1 MPEDDVIVA
10 ELVEKTDEE
19 PVNKKKYKNLS
30 RLERKSISA
39 LEYRTINNYVEGIKG
54 GEKTSLRQAAIKAGY
69 KKSYAGQAGRRIQ
82 ELLTQNQSVR
92 IMMEK
97 KGIGLETIVNDLQE
111 IRGATCPPTKYD
123 PNGEHPDNMVRQRN
137 VEFRAQIMDAL
148 PPKRIEVES
157 RSININITSEDI
169 KRVLEIKKDAIFK

>member
-137 VEFRAQIMDAL
+137 VEFRAQIMDVL
-148 PPKRIEVES
+148 PPKRMEVEE
-157 RSININITSEDI
+157 RKITITITADTLERI
-169 KRVLEIKKDAIFK
+169 KEVQRLVK